1 MPFPATLALP
11 GFLKG
16 GAMLWKI
23 GTGFAVIGALVLTIL
38 LMASYKETSD
48 IRKQRDSLIVQI
60 NDPKTGYVA
69 QLSQSRTNVVQLTT
83 AIERQKIQFREREA
97 ENIRVLETTRKKLN
111 AAQAES
117 RKAQAEVRAFLAT
130 PPKGNTAAE
139 RMEDIDRRILEDL
152 KS

>member
-1 MPFPATLALP
+1 MLPFALP
-11 GFLKG
+11 ALLKG
-16 GAMLWKI
+16 GSLLWKL
-23 GTGFAVIGALVLTIL
+23 GTGIAVIGSLVLTVL
-38 LMASYKETSD
+38 LMASYRETTD
-48 IRKQRDSLIVQI
+48 IRKQRDAMSIQI

-69 QLSQSRTNVVQLTT
+69 QLAQSRTNVVQLTT
-83 AIERQKIQFREREA
+83 AIERQVIQFREREA
-97 ENIRVLETTRKKLN
+97 ENTRILESTRKQLN

-117 RKAQAEVRAFLAT
+117 RKAQAEVRAFLAS